1 MFESSITLHVVSSRI
16 SVPNEAKDVILN
28 IFNII
33 TIRNESQILLHVI
46 INGNLILENGIRI
59 KSEVAINS
67 SVSVK
72 VLKRILYAK
81 KIIFGILVYALVRLI
96 MLI

>member
-16 SVPNEAKDVILN
+16 SVRNEAKDGILN
-28 IFNII
+28 IFNLI

-59 KSEVAINS
+59 KSEVAINA
-67 SVSVK
+67 SVNVK
-72 VLKRILYAK
+72 VL
-81 KIIFGILVYALVRLI
+81 
-96 MLI
+96 

>member
-16 SVPNEAKDVILN
+16 SVRNEAKDGILN
-28 IFNII
+28 IFNLI

>member
-16 SVPNEAKDVILN
+16 SVPNEVKDVILN
-28 IFNII
+28 IFNMI